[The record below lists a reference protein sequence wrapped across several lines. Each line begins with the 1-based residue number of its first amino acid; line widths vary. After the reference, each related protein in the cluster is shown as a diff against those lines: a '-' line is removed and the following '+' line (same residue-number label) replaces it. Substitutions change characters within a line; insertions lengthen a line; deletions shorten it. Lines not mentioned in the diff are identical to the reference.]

1 MSIRVMDF
9 KHIPGENDAEYIR
22 LLEQMLKIE
31 RTVTRK
37 AVAEIKEHR
46 IEDFREA
53 CALIRL
59 QAACEYGERKVG
71 MLSAIAVL
79 TEAMADKEE
88 TE

>member
-9 KHIPGENDAEYIR
+9 KYIPGENDAEYIR
-22 LLEQMLKIE
+22 LLEQTLEIE
-31 RTVTRK
+31 RTVTQK
-37 AVAEIKEHR
+37 AVAKIREHR

-59 QAACEYGERKVG
+59 HAACEYGGRKAG

-79 TEAMADKEE
+79 TAAMADREE
-88 TE
+88 T

>member
-9 KHIPGENDAEYIR
+9 KHVPGENDAEYIR
-22 LLEQMLKIE
+22 LLEQTLEIE
-31 RTVTRK
+31 RTVTQK
-37 AVAEIKEHR
+37 AVAKIREHR

-59 QAACEYGERKVG
+59 HAAWEYGQRKGG

-79 TEAMADKEE
+79 TAAMDREE
-88 TE
+88 T